1 MGVVLASPWANLG
14 TITSAFWASVFSAEN
29 LRVCSS
35 GCLQLFKFVNKA
47 QMSAF
52 PFSEDLHLKSSSAA
66 ERVNLFHVIYLCEEC
81 LFEHLLCVGH
91 SVDTKSLFRKP

>member
-29 LRVCSS
+29 LKVCSS
-35 GCLQLFKFVNKA
+35 GSLQLFKFVNKA

-52 PFSEDLHLKSSSAA
+52 PFLEDLHLRNSFAA
-66 ERVNLFHVIYLCEEC
+66 ERVNLFHVIN
-81 LFEHLLCVGH
+81 LFMRGM
-91 SVDTKSLFRKP
+91 FI

>member
-29 LRVCSS
+29 LKVCSS
-35 GCLQLFKFVNKA
+35 GSLQLFKFVNKA

-52 PFSEDLHLKSSSAA
+52 PFLEDLHLRNSFAA
-66 ERVNLFHVIYLCEEC
+66 ERVAFVMGKQPQIIYKQ
-81 LFEHLLCVGH
+81 VGMA
-91 SVDTKSLFRKP
+91 

>member
-14 TITSAFWASVFSAEN
+14 RITSAFWASVFSAEN

-35 GCLQLFKFVNKA
+35 SGSLQLFKFVNKA

-52 PFSEDLHLKSSSAA
+52 PFSEDLHLKSSFVA
-66 ERVNLFHVIYLCEEC
+66 EIINLFHIIYLCKEC
-81 LFEHLLCVGH
+81 LFEYLQCVGH
-91 SVDTKSLFRKP
+91 